1 METELLIGI
10 VGTFALF
17 AAILAGVNVM
27 VALALVGAGGL
38 AALAGFDAATALVG
52 NVFFDTTHSFN
63 FSVIP
68 MFLMM
73 GFFAMRAGLGQDM
86 FDAATKWLG
95 KMRGGLAISTT
106 IGAAAFGA
114 AAGSSVGSAT
124 VFTKLALPEMLAR
137 GYDKR
142 LASAT
147 IAISGTLAVMIPP
160 SALMVVY
167 GILTD
172 SSIGGLLIAGVIP
185 GFMFAVLLCFA
196 TWIWVLRRPEI
207 APRVDMHFTLREK
220 LWSLRLVGPMLLV
233 ISTIILG
240 LYLGFFTPTEAGAV
254 GAAVTMLLALIR
266 RRGFRNLELSETL
279 IETVKTTGM
288 IFAIIIAAI
297 VFSKFLAL
305 SGLAHR
311 LGGWLTGLD
320 TNRWVIVGIVV
331 LVYLILGMMMDAPGL
346 LAITLPIT
354 HPVMIS
360 LGFNDIWLGV
370 FIVLLCELGA
380 VTPPV
385 GINCFVVHG
394 ASDGQVELADVFKG
408 LMPYFIA
415 GIVMLLL
422 ICIFPEIALF
432 LPNTMRG

>member
-1 METELLIGI
+1 MDLLVGI
-10 VGTFALF
+10 VGTIALF
-17 AAILAGVNVM
+17 VAILAGVNVM
-27 VALALVGAGGL
+27 VALALVGTAGL
-38 AALAGFDAATALVG
+38 AALAGFDAATALLG
-52 NVFFDTTHSFN
+52 NVFFDTTHNFN

-73 GFFAMRAGLGQDM
+73 GFFAMRAGLGRDM
-86 FDAATKWLG
+86 FDASTKWLG
-95 KMRGGLAISTT
+95 RFPGGLAISTT

-124 VFTKLALPEMLAR
+124 VFTKLALPEMLSR

-142 LASAT
+142 LAAAS

-172 SSIGGLLIAGVIP
+172 SSIGALLIAGLIP
-185 GFMFAVLLCFA
+185 GFMFAVILCFA
-196 TWIWVLRRPEI
+196 TYISVRRNPEI
-207 APRVDMHFTLREK
+207 APQITEHYSLGEK
-220 LWSLRLVGPMLLV
+220 LWSLRLVGPLLIV
-233 ISTIILG
+233 IGVVIFG

-254 GAAVTMLLALIR
+254 GALVTMILALIR
-266 RRGFRNLELSETL
+266 RRGFKNLELKETL

-288 IFAIIIAAI
+288 IFAIIITAI

-305 SGLAHR
+305 SGFAQSI
-311 LGGWLTGLD
+311 GGFLSNLD
-320 TNRWVIVGIVV
+320 TNRWVIVAIVV
-331 LVYLILGMMMDAPGL
+331 LIYLALGMLMDAPGL

-354 HPVMIS
+354 HPVMVS
-360 LGFNDIWLGV
+360 LGFDDIWLGV
-370 FIVLLCELGA
+370 FVVLLCELGA

-385 GINCFVVHG
+385 GINCFVVTA
-394 ASDGQVELADVFKG
+394 ASEGRVRLDEVFRG

-415 GIVMLLL
+415 GLVMLVLL
-422 ICIFPEIALF
+422 CIFPEIALF
-432 LPNTMRG
+432 LPNSMAR

>member
-1 METELLIGI
+1 MGLTIGI
-10 VGTFALF
+10 IGSIALIL
-17 AAILAGVNVM
+17 AILGGVNVM
-27 VALALVGAGGL
+27 VALALVGTVGL
-38 AALAGFDAATALVG
+38 TAITGFDGASALLG

-95 KMRGGLAISTT
+95 QMRGGLAIATT
-106 IGAAAFGA
+106 IGAATFGA
-114 AAGSSVGSAT
+114 AAGSSVGTAT
-124 VFTKLALPEMLAR
+124 VFTKLALPEMLER

-142 LASAT
+142 LAAAS

-172 SSIGGLLIAGVIP
+172 TSIGGLLIAGVIP
-185 GFMFAVLLCFA
+185 GFLFALILCFA
-196 TWIWVLRRPEI
+196 TYFWVLIYPDA
-207 APRVDMHFTLREK
+207 APRTTLRPTWTEK
-220 LWSLRLVGPMLLV
+220 FWSLRLVGPLLLV
-233 ISTIILG
+233 IMVIIVG
-240 LYLGFFTPTEAGAV
+240 LYVGFFTPTEAGAV
-254 GAAVTMLLALIR
+254 GALVTMILAMIR
-266 RRGFRNLELSETL
+266 KRGLRDLELKETL

-288 IFAIIIAAI
+288 IFAIIISAL

-305 SGLAHR
+305 SGVVHS
-311 LGGWLTGLD
+311 LGGFLSGLD
-320 TNRWVIVGIVV
+320 VNRWVIVGLVV
-331 LVYLILGMMMDAPGL
+331 LIYLVLGMLMDAPGL

-360 LGFNDIWLGV
+360 LGFNEIWVGI

-385 GINCFVVHG
+385 GINCFVVQA
-394 ASDGQVELADVFKG
+394 ASDGQVELEDVFRG
-408 LMPYFIA
+408 LIPYFIA
-415 GIVMLLL
+415 GIVMLVLL
-422 ICIFPEIALF
+422 CLFPQIALF
-432 LPNTMRG
+432 LPETMNS

>member
-1 METELLIGI
+1 MSLLIGTI
-10 VGTFALF
+10 GTVVLI
-17 AAILAGVNVM
+17 AAILSGANVM
-27 VALALVGAGGL
+27 VALALVGGVGL
-38 AALAGFDAATALVG
+38 WAVSDFNVATALLG

-68 MFLMM
+68 MFLLM

-95 KMRGGLAISTT
+95 RLRGGLAISTT

-142 LASAT
+142 LAAAS

-172 SSIGGLLIAGVIP
+172 TSIGGLLLAGVIP
-185 GFMFAVLLCFA
+185 GFVFALILCFA
-196 TWIWVLRRPEI
+196 TYLWVRIYPEA
-207 APRVDMHFTLREK
+207 APRMTERFTLREK
-220 LWSLRLVGPMLLV
+220 VVSLRLVGPLLLV
-233 ISTIILG
+233 IMVIILG
-240 LYLGFFTPTEAGAV
+240 LYLGFFTPTEAGGV
-254 GAAVTMLLALIR
+254 GALVTMILAMIR
-266 RRGFRNLELSETL
+266 HRGIRGIELGQTL
-279 IETVKTTGM
+279 IDTVKTTGM

-297 VFSKFLAL
+297 LFSKFLAL
-305 SGLAHR
+305 SGVTHT
-311 LGGWLTGLD
+311 LGGFLTGLE
-320 TNRWVIVGIVV
+320 TNRWVIVFFVV
-331 LVYLILGMMMDAPGL
+331 VIYLILGMLMDAPGL

-354 HPVMIS
+354 HPVMLG
-360 LGFNDIWLGV
+360 LGFDEIWVGV

-385 GINCFVVHG
+385 GINCFVVQA
-394 ASDGQVELADVFKG
+394 ASEGRVQLDEVFRG
-408 LMPYFIA
+408 LTPYFLA
-415 GIVMLLL
+415 GLVMLVLL
-422 ICIFPEIALF
+422 CVMPEIATF
-432 LPNTMRG
+432 LPDTMRR

>member
-1 METELLIGI
+1 MGLTIGTIGSIFLI
-10 VGTFALF
+10 VS
-17 AAILAGVNVM
+17 ILSGVNVM
-27 VALALVGAGGL
+27 VALALVGTLGL
-38 AALAGFDAATALVG
+38 AAIAGFGAATALLG
-52 NVFFDTTHSFN
+52 NVFFETTHSFN

-95 KMRGGLAISTT
+95 RLPGGLAIATT
-106 IGAAAFGA
+106 IGAATFGA
-114 AAGSSVGSAT
+114 AAGSSVGTAT
-124 VFTKLALPEMLAR
+124 IFTKLALPEMLDR
-137 GYDKR
+137 GYDKK
-142 LASAT
+142 LAAAS

-172 SSIGGLLIAGVIP
+172 TSIGGLLIAGVIP
-185 GFMFAVLLCFA
+185 GFLFALILCFA
-196 TWIWVLRRPEI
+196 TYFWVLIYPDA
-207 APRVDMHFTLREK
+207 APRSTITYTWSEK
-220 LWSLRLVGPMLLV
+220 FWSLRLVGPLLLV
-233 ISTIILG
+233 ITVIIVG
-240 LYLGFFTPTEAGAV
+240 LYVGFFTPTEAGAV
-254 GAAVTMLLALIR
+254 GAMVTLILALIR
-266 RRGFRNLELSETL
+266 KRGFRDLELKETL

-288 IFAIIIAAI
+288 IFAIIISAL

-305 SGLAHR
+305 SGLVHS
-311 LGGWLTGLD
+311 LGGFLTDLD

-331 LVYLILGMMMDAPGL
+331 LIYLVLGMLMDAPGL

-360 LGFNDIWLGV
+360 LGFDEIWIGI

-385 GINCFVVHG
+385 GINCFVVQA
-394 ASDGQVELADVFKG
+394 ASEGRVELHEVFRG
-408 LMPYFIA
+408 LIPYFIA
-415 GIVMLLL
+415 GMVMLLL
-422 ICIFPEIALF
+422 LCLFPQIALF
-432 LPNTMRG
+432 LPETMNG

>member
-1 METELLIGI
+1 MGLTIGI
-10 VGTFALF
+10 MGSVTLIL
-17 AAILAGVNVM
+17 AILCGVNVM
-27 VALALVGAGGL
+27 VALALVGTVGL
-38 AALAGFDAATALVG
+38 TAIAGFDAASALLG

-95 KMRGGLAISTT
+95 HMRGGLAIATT
-106 IGAAAFGA
+106 IGAATFGA
-114 AAGSSVGSAT
+114 AAGSSVGTAT
-124 VFTKLALPEMLAR
+124 VLTKLALPEMLAR

-142 LASAT
+142 LAAAS

-172 SSIGGLLIAGVIP
+172 TGIGGLLIAGVIP
-185 GFMFAVLLCFA
+185 GFLFALILCFA
-196 TWIWVLRRPEI
+196 TYFWVLIYPDA
-207 APRVDMHFTLREK
+207 APLSTLRPTWAEK
-220 LWSLRLVGPMLLV
+220 FWSLRLVGPLLLV
-233 ISTIILG
+233 IVVIIVG
-240 LYLGFFTPTEAGAV
+240 LYVGFFTPTEAGAV
-254 GAAVTMLLALIR
+254 GALVTMILAMIR
-266 RRGFRNLELSETL
+266 KRGLRDLELKETL

-288 IFAIIIAAI
+288 IFAIIISAL

-305 SGLAHR
+305 SGVVHS
-311 LGGWLTGLD
+311 LGGFLTGLD
-320 TNRWVIVGIVV
+320 VNRWVIVGLVV
-331 LVYLILGMMMDAPGL
+331 LIYLVLGMLMDAPGL

-360 LGFNDIWLGV
+360 LGFNEIWIGI

-385 GINCFVVHG
+385 GINCFVVQA
-394 ASDGQVELADVFKG
+394 ASDGQVELEDVFRG
-408 LMPYFIA
+408 LVPYFIA
-415 GIVMLLL
+415 GIVMLILL
-422 ICIFPEIALF
+422 CLFPQIALF
-432 LPNTMRG
+432 LPETMNS